1 MTVFDCRLPVLLCAL
16 GLAMPAGASDYQSLA
31 QLFEDWRAFERPP
44 LLDGAPDYTRERFE
58 QRQPAFLEA
67 AGGASRPSTLR
78 PGRSRSRSTGS
89 WCGPR

>member
-58 QRQPAFLEA
+58 QRQPAFEELRRRLEA
-67 AGGASRPSTLR
+67 IDPSTWPIPQQVDWQLVR
-78 PGRSRSRSTGS
+78 A
-89 WCGPR
+89 